1 MYQSPIELLTKTI
14 SSNLTETVNG
24 YIYKAVDELGV
35 HVEKDELIKALQYDR
50 HQYEQ
55 GFKDG
60 IEVGRRQA
68 LAEMQGVMTLPD
80 GEDDI

>member
-1 MYQSPIELLTKTI
+1 MYQSPIELLTKTV
-14 SSNLTETVNG
+14 SSNFAETVDG
-24 YIYKAVDELGV
+24 CVYKAVEELGV
-35 HVEKDELIKALQYDR
+35 HVEKDELIKALRYDR

-60 IEVGRRQA
+60 IEVGRRRA